1 MSTQA
6 MGWAIEQQIVKEPTD
21 RHVLICIA
29 NYVNQ
34 KDLTAFPSNKKLC
47 TDTGFGERTIQ
58 RSINE
63 LLKLKIIEVVKQT
76 ENSNFDLIPLNR
88 QPRIFR
94 LNISLFEKKSAK
106 KRGDTQTPQKL
117 IRGDTQ
123 TPQKIARGVTQTSQN
138 ENRGV
143 IKTPQTN
150 IRDDLKSSQ
159 EISNDNENP
168 KNEIRGDTQTPQKI
182 ARGVT
187 QTSQSDLGVPHSR
200 LRGDFDDSLNINKEP
215 LINLKNSFSLKPLTE
230 VLKDEN
236 EKNKFI
242 NQIISEEHKKFCKAN
257 NLNLRSQS
265 LMFIEHHLA
274 KGSIFSDW
282 SSALMLWLRRAK
294 DQYGIENSNAIGED
308 EKENDRLQQ
317 IFNDKYPDR
326 TYFRAVETNMVFIK
340 KEGKYLISKNEE
352 NRFLVMKGYEAMR
365 AIEANKIV
373 LLENKG

>member
-1 MSTQA
+1 

-47 TDTGFGERTIQ
+47 IDTGFGERTIQ

-117 IRGDTQ
+117 
-123 TPQKIARGVTQTSQN
+123 
-138 ENRGV
+138 
-143 IKTPQTN
+143 
-150 IRDDLKSSQ
+150 
-159 EISNDNENP
+159 
-168 KNEIRGDTQTPQKI
+168 IRGDTQTPQKI